1 MKRLLITVLKEYYA
15 ETVKDCYEMGI
26 DVIQHSSSEDYEIL
40 TLEGSDE
47 AIDMMEDFMN
57 GESFI

>member
-1 MKRLLITVLKEYYA
+1 MKRLLITVLKEYYVD
-15 ETVKDCYEMGI
+15 TVKDCYEMGI

>member
-1 MKRLLITVLKEYYA
+1 MKRLLITVLKEYYV